1 MTIYLYLSTPFLNLH
16 FSLFSSDYNEETIF
30 IIKVKVYLIFYQHC
44 CCSCCC
50 CLAGDLNSADVGAD
64 TNVGRVGQTERG
76 GGNGVGGGVGGVGT
90 GVSVVSKTGVSGVSK
105 SSKSVVSV
113 GQVSWVS
120 LSLGLTLPDVS
131 GGAGD
136 GDVGGVHAGSA
147 LAVDRG
153 SVGQGRGGVSKTGVT
168 GVSKSSKSVVSV
180 GQVSRVS
187 LSLGLGL
194 TLPDVSG
201 GAGDGDVGGVHAG
214 SALAIDRGSVG
225 QGGGGVSTGVPKT
238 ESGVSVSGQTAVP
251 VGQVGGVSLGGDS
264 GNNGSNNSLKVKKI
278 MIF

>member
-113 GQVSWVS
+113 GQVS
-120 LSLGLTLPDVS
+120 
-131 GGAGD
+131 
-136 GDVGGVHAGSA
+136 
-147 LAVDRG
+147 
-153 SVGQGRGGVSKTGVT
+153 
-168 GVSKSSKSVVSV
+168 
-180 GQVSRVS
+180 RVS

-194 TLPDVSG
+194 TFPDVSG